1 MLFKNPFLTC
11 VRGEIEVHILTQKV
25 DESVCVTRFELKDE
39 IIVYFLFRMDSYLF
53 ISSMVPA
60 NKFMFSLCKSAIS

>member
-11 VRGEIEVHILTQKV
+11 VRGEIEVHILTHKV

-39 IIVYFLFRMDSYLF
+39 IIVYF
-53 ISSMVPA
+53 
-60 NKFMFSLCKSAIS
+60 